1 MNTVK
6 NNRKPPLTAL
16 AFSKWLVTS
25 SGVMTYND
33 SISERRAAALRRLF
47 PGSVPGLWCPL
58 LTHYNTEGAL
68 DASRIAAHLRHLA
81 FHVKGFLIP
90 GSTGDGWELSDA
102 EFRQL
107 IEVALD
113 QVEDLNLNLLIGIL
127 KPDASTAATA
137 INEITGFIKSR
148 TGRTDPA
155 VALGEARVCGFTVCP
170 PRGSEVS
177 QPEIERALTSIL
189 EAGLPTAVYQLPQVT
204 QNEISP
210 EVASNLA
217 TRFENFLMFKDS
229 SGTDRVALSGKGLAG
244 VFTVRGAE
252 GDYAQWL
259 RPAGGPYNGFLLST
273 ANCFAR
279 ELGQLIEDISAR
291 GFDAAKKMSERLSMV
306 IGEAFRLVNPLPDGN
321 PYANA
326 NKAMDHFFA
335 YGPQAASVPPPRL
348 HAGSHLP
355 VEMIRATG
363 EILSRYDLM
372 PDQGYL

>member
-1 MNTVK
+1 MVGYI
-6 NNRKPPLTAL
+6 L
-16 AFSKWLVTS
+16 W
-25 SGVMTYND
+25 VMTYND

-47 PGSVPGLWCPL
+47 PGGVPGLWCPL
-58 LTHYNTEGAL
+58 LTHYNCEGAI

-127 KPDASTAATA
+127 KPDASSAATA

-155 VALGEARVCGFTVCP
+155 VALGQARVCGFTVCA

-210 EVASNLA
+210 EVVTNLA

-259 RPAGGPYNGFLLST
+259 RAAGGPYNGFLLST

-291 GFDAAKKMSERLSMV
+291 RFDAAKKMSERLSMV
-306 IGEAFRLVNPLPDGN
+306 IGEAFHLVNPLPDGN

-363 EILSRYDLM
+363 EILSRHGLM